1 MRDRKNSALR
11 DVRSL
16 GAMNL
21 TLMLQRDRADA
32 RVKALKGAL
41 ELLAKDKKGL
51 VFQAEWSKIKTRTEG
66 HGRPY
71 TDEFEAFAVK
81 CMSTGISAQQ
91 CREQMLLNADFH
103 EAGDGF
109 VVPEVDWFDRLR
121 ERIGNESL
129 LYAFVKAAR
138 AKEAPQFG
146 SDETAIHR
154 QGTYNQWVRIEN
166 DEGQIEV
173 VYIETSDRRVPCWC
187 YCRRS
192 FGTYREDMG
201 AGAVLHR
208 CTSRRTRRRC

>member
-1 MRDRKNSALR
+1 MSCWRKIKE
-11 DVRSL
+11 
-16 GAMNL
+16 NL
-21 TLMLQRDRADA
+21 VL
-32 RVKALKGAL
+32 
-41 ELLAKDKKGL
+41 
-51 VFQAEWSKIKTRTEG
+51 QAEQSKIQTRTEG

-71 TDEFEAFAVK
+71 TDEFEAHAVK
-81 CMSTGISAQQ
+81 CMSTGISARQY
-91 CREQMLLNADFH
+91 REQMLLNGTFH
-103 EAGDGF
+103 KAGESF
-109 VVPEVDWFDRLR
+109 FVPEVDWFDRLR
-121 ERIGNESL
+121 ERIGNASL
-129 LYAFVKAAR
+129 LYAFVKVAH
-138 AKEAPQFG
+138 AKEVLQFG
-146 SDETAIHR
+146 SDETAIQR